1 MLKIKLTP
9 IKALLFTCSLI
20 INQTIYSGMKIG
32 EPTSS
37 LGQLNV
43 GGAIRGKYVYDH
55 DANPSSSKFSFSDV
69 ILALNYESA
78 TLIGG
83 LDYRLYEYYGHIG
96 DANWLTDAWLGYK
109 INPNHKIIA
118 GLNPVPFGL
127 DRYWGNTFFLGIA
140 NVMGLEDIH
149 NIGINYQFKT
159 DKNQLSLAFYPIDGG
174 NFRGHSKDARR
185 FSINMVNADD
195 YVENGTNTQEKN
207 MIIAR
212 YAYSSN
218 YADLNY
224 QLGTSVWYSDIENKN
239 YSSTGSRQV
248 WSIFADFN
256 YQSWNSKL
264 LFGHQD
270 IDHKDRLSPDH
281 ISLGG
286 FDYSYNSAT
295 QGDFFSTEFSYL
307 FPYSFEYV
315 QSIRPY
321 LNISGYINKKNSST
335 DSYRVIPGVAFKFK
349 DLTIQAEHL
358 IGKYDPYLGDQNGL
372 AQGTNNNW
380 NQKTYISLAYYF

>member
-1 MLKIKLTP
+1 MLKIKSAQ
-9 IKALLFTCSLI
+9 IKTLLFIGSLVL
-20 INQTIYSGMKIG
+20 NQTIYSGIKFG
-32 EPTSS
+32 EPTSN
-37 LGQLNV
+37 LGQLNI

-55 DANPSSSKFSFSDV
+55 DTNPSSSKFSFSDV
-69 ILALNYESA
+69 ILRLDYDSPK
-78 TLIGG
+78 LIGA
-83 LDYRLYEYYGHIG
+83 LDYRIYEYYGHVG
-96 DANWLTDAWLGYK
+96 DASWLTDAWIGYK
-109 INPNHKIIA
+109 LDHHHKIIA

-140 NVMGLEDIH
+140 NVMGLEDVH
-149 NIGINYQFKT
+149 NFGINYQFKT
-159 DKNQLSLAFYPIDGG
+159 DKNQLSLAFHPIDGG

-270 IDHKDRLSPDH
+270 IANKDRLSPDH

-295 QGDFFSTEFSYL
+295 QGDFFSTELSYL

-321 LNISGYINKKNSST
+321 LNISGYINKKYSDT
-335 DSYRVIPGVAFKFK
+335 DSYRVISGISFKLK
-349 DLTIQAEHL
+349 DLSIQAEYL
-358 IGKYDPYLGDQNGL
+358 VGKYDPYLGDQNGL
-372 AQGTNNNW
+372 AQGSNNNW